1 MQESIY
7 DKWADIY
14 DLVYSYV
21 REDIPFY
28 VEEALRS
35 KGPVIELGC
44 GTGRVAIPI
53 AEAGVGITGLDFSEA
68 MLEVARSKAGR
79 LQGNDS
85 LLTLARADMREFS
98 LDEKFSLA
106 IIPFRGFLS
115 LLTVE
120 DQVKT
125 LLNIRRHLASDGRL
139 ILNFFVPDIDTL
151 TQEGDV
157 PYHLRDVTDPDTGA
171 RLVLWNQTSCD
182 AHNQVLSTRIIIEI
196 LDHDGAVSKRIYRD
210 LQLRYIYRWEMHHLL
225 KICGYEVLDLYG
237 DFDRSPFDETS
248 GEMVW
253 VAGLTG

>member
-85 LLTLARADMREFS
+85 LLTLAS
-98 LDEKFSLA
+98 
-106 IIPFRGFLS
+106 IPFRGFLS

-182 AHNQVLSTRIIIEI
+182 AHNQVLSTRIIIES